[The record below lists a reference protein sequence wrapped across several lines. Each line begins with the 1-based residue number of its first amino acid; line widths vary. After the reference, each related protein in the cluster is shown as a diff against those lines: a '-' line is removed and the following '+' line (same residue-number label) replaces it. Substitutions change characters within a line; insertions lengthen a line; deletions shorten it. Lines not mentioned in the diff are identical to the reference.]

1 MGRPEIGT
9 ILPEEK
15 DGLKY
20 FIIYDRNGRPVWATE
35 GYKEAV
41 LIKADTN
48 WFVIKGDGQYLGF
61 SCDYKTSDGLFN
73 FEETYYRNL
82 MDLDEISEYE
92 NMNKNQFS
100 EQSQCNSDFELLN
113 KKTTSISDIT
123 KSVEDFKNEVFEQTQ
138 ELQEEMQ
145 ETLTASKEN
154 LKRLVF
160 KKAMQIYNSRV
171 GDIKKENEKYAIQI
185 RQLKKELKELK
196 DKYAFGVSWDEKR
209 DETTQN
215 LILKKNGIIED
226 LKKSLKTKD
235 KTIQILTIS
244 NIVLLICA
252 IIFCLKMF

>member
-9 ILPEEK
+9 ILSEEK

-61 SCDYKTSDGLFN
+61 SCDYKTNDGLYN

-92 NMNKNQFS
+92 NMNNPQTPK
-100 EQSQCNSDFELLN
+100 QSTSDLELLN
-113 KKTTSISDIT
+113 RKTTSVSEIA

-138 ELQEEMQ
+138 ELQEEMDK
-145 ETLTASKEN
+145 TLTASKQN
-154 LKRLVF
+154 LRRLIF
-160 KKAMQIYNSRV
+160 KKAMEIYHSKARETV
-171 GDIKKENEKYAIQI
+171 EENENYAIQI
-185 RQLKKELKELK
+185 KQLKKELKELK
-196 DKYAFGVSWDEKR
+196 DRYAFGVSWDEKR

-244 NIVLLICA
+244 NIVLLICT

>member
-9 ILPEEK
+9 ILSEEK

-41 LIKADTN
+41 LIKTDTN

-73 FEETYYRNL
+73 FDETYYRNL

-92 NMNKNQFS
+92 NMNKNQFP
-100 EQSQCNSDFELLN
+100 EQSQSTSDFELLN

-138 ELQEEMQ
+138 ELHEEMK
-145 ETLTASKEN
+145 ETLSA
-154 LKRLVF
+154 
-160 KKAMQIYNSRV
+160 A
-171 GDIKKENEKYAIQI
+171 NEKILA
-185 RQLKKELKELK
+185 LKKEKVSDISKIKLLMRKVDELKQENQALKEK
-196 DKYAFGVSWDEKR
+196 FSFGFSWDEKR

-244 NIVLLICA
+244 NIVLLVCA
-252 IIFCLKMF
+252 IVFCMKIIF